1 MVVQMPDIA
10 SGSLVYQ
17 IDPLSYAKEVLKLD
31 DVILEVDGDMRSL
44 TSLSDRNIDLSPDL
58 LSPKPLD
65 DVIMEA
71 DDVYA

>member
-44 TSLSDRNIDLSPDL
+44 TSPF
-58 LSPKPLD
+58 
-65 DVIMEA
+65 
-71 DDVYA
+71 

>member
-44 TSLSDRNIDLSPDL
+44 TSLFDRNIDLSPDL